1 MPRPLLPLCLA
12 VAMGLPALAADGPP
26 YFDKS
31 RSTDEQAEAAE
42 EAAEEARGADAAKA
56 LRLLGDPS
64 AAVRDAV
71 FAALVERKDDALL
84 GELRGALRHENPL
97 VRASVAELFGLC
109 RYEEGRA
116 PLEKLGLRARDEATV
131 LESIWALEAIGSAKS
146 AKALAKLA
154 RKGHKASAFCAAG
167 DALLALVKVD
177 AEEAEELASKSL
189 EGRSG
194 AQRIAAVEALGRLDP
209 KKGAEAACAVLS
221 AAPLEGREEAWQ
233 PALERAALAT
243 LARWR
248 SRSDEPALAK
258 RAVEAVLATYE
269 RSGGLTAHLCW
280 RALVSATGESLG
292 GAQDWRDWWALKG
305 KEFKARDLAQEPE
318 PRDDDDDEGGK
329 KKKKDKKGKK
339 KKGKKGK
346 KKSDDEDEAQGAGG
360 RVETGGASATKV
372 RFCGVPVFSRRL
384 LFLQDTSGGM
394 SRHPVDEDDS
404 ESPLRIVYS
413 MERLCEV
420 LGQLDGEA
428 RVNVLFF
435 ATRYRSLSDRLVP
448 LGKFRE
454 KLIGY
459 VRKECKTPSGKG
471 MTRSNLY
478 DALVFA
484 LDDPGI
490 DSVFFLSEGG
500 QTEGRYVG
508 EERLLRHLERLN
520 VYRRVRVNCLQV
532 TKKKKRARFL
542 RELSQRTGGSYYPRS
557 FLLSGD

>member
-1 MPRPLLPLCLA
+1 MPRSLLPAVLLLGLSTASLA
-12 VAMGLPALAADGPP
+12 VEGPP

-42 EAAEEARGADAAKA
+42 EAAEEARDADAATA

-64 AAVRDAV
+64 ATVRDAV
-71 FAALVERKDDALL
+71 FAALVERDDAQLL
-84 GELRGALRHENPL
+84 AGLRGALRHKDPL
-97 VRASVAELFGLC
+97 VRASVAELFGRC
-109 RYEEGRA
+109 RYEEGRV

-154 RKGHKASAFCAAG
+154 RKGHRASAFRVAG
-167 DALLALVKVD
+167 DALLALARVD
-177 AEEAEELASKSL
+177 AEQAGELAQKAL
-189 EGRSG
+189 AGRSG
-194 AQRIAAVEALGRLDP
+194 ALRIAAVEALSRIDA
-209 KKGAEAACAVLS
+209 KQGAEAACAVLS
-221 AAPLEGREEAWQ
+221 GEPLDGREEAWQ
-233 PALERAALAT
+233 SALERAALAT
-243 LARWR
+243 LERWR
-248 SRSDEPALAK
+248 SRQDEPALAK
-258 RAVEAVLATYE
+258 RAVESVLATYE
-269 RSGGLTAHLCW
+269 RSAGLTAHLCW
-280 RALVSATGESLG
+280 RALVRATGESLG
-292 GAQDWRDWWALKG
+292 EAQAWRDWWTLKG
-305 KEFKARDLAQEPE
+305 QEFRARDLSAKPRAEEEGRQE
-318 PRDDDDDEGGK
+318 
-329 KKKKDKKGKK
+329 KKGKK
-339 KKGKKGK
+339 KKKKKKKGK
-346 KKSDDEDEAQGAGG
+346 KKKREKDEDEEEREDG

-448 LGKFRE
+448 LGKFRD
-454 KLIGY
+454 KLIAY
-459 VRKECKTPSGKG
+459 VRKECRTPKGKG

-484 LDDPGI
+484 LEDPGI

-542 RELSQRTGGSYYPRS
+542 RELSRRTGGSYYSRS
-557 FLLSGD
+557 FLLAAD

>member
-1 MPRPLLPLCLA
+1 MPRSLLPAPLLAAVLLGLATLALA
-12 VAMGLPALAADGPP
+12 VEGPP

-42 EAAEEARGADAAKA
+42 EAAEEAAGADAAKT
-56 LRLLGDPS
+56 LRLLADPS

-71 FAALVERKDDALL
+71 FAALVERKDEALL

-97 VRASVAELFGLC
+97 VRASIAELFGLC
-109 RYEEGRA
+109 RYEEGRV

-154 RKGHKASAFCAAG
+154 RKGHKASAFRAAG
-167 DALLALVKVD
+167 DALLALARID
-177 AEEAEELASKSL
+177 AKQGAELAQKALS
-189 EGRSG
+189 GRSG
-194 AQRIAAVEALGRLDP
+194 AQRIAAVEALSRVDA
-209 KKGAEAACAVLS
+209 KQGAEAACAVLKS
-221 AAPLEGREEAWQ
+221 EPLEGREEAWQ

-248 SRSDEPALAK
+248 ERQDEPDLAK
-258 RAVEAVLATYE
+258 RAVEAVLAAYE
-269 RSGGLTAHLCW
+269 RSAGLTAHLCW
-280 RALVSATGESLG
+280 RALVDATGESLG
-292 GAQDWRDWWALKG
+292 EAQAWRDWWSLKG
-305 KEFKARDLAQEPE
+305 QEFQARDLSGEA
-318 PRDDDDDEGGK
+318 PRAEELGK
-329 KKKKDKKGKK
+329 KKKKKGKRKKKGKK
-339 KKGKKGK
+339 KKQQ
-346 KKSDDEDEAQGAGG
+346 DDEEERADG

-413 MERLCEV
+413 LERLCEV
-420 LGQLDGEA
+420 LGQLDGDA

-448 LGKFRE
+448 LGKFRD
-454 KLIGY
+454 KLIAY
-459 VRKECKTPSGKG
+459 VRKECRTPKGKG

-520 VYRRVRVNCLQV
+520 VYRRVRINCLQV

-542 RELSQRTGGSYYPRS
+542 RALSQRTGGTYYPRS

>member
-1 MPRPLLPLCLA
+1 MPRSLSSLFLVCAMAAAAFA
-12 VAMGLPALAADGPP
+12 VEGPP
-26 YFDKS
+26 YFDSS

-42 EAAEEARGADAAKA
+42 EAAKKARDADAAEVI
-56 LRLLGDPS
+56 RLLGDRS
-64 AAVRDAV
+64 AAVRDAAFEV
-71 FAALVERKDDALL
+71 LVERDDEALMAN
-84 GELRGALRHENPL
+84 LRGALRHEDPL

-109 RYEEGRA
+109 RYEGGRA
-116 PLEKLGLRARDEATV
+116 PLERFGLRARDEETV
-131 LESIWALEAIGSAKS
+131 LEAIWALEAIGSSES

-154 RKGHKASAFCAAG
+154 RTGPKASAFRAAG
-167 DALLALVKVD
+167 DALLALVRVD
-177 AEEAEELASKSL
+177 AAAAAKLADKALS
-189 EGRSG
+189 GRSG
-194 AQRIAAVEALGRLDP
+194 ALRIAAVEALGRIEP
-209 KKGAEAACAVLS
+209 KRGAEAACVVLS
-221 AAPLEGREEAWQ
+221 GEPLEGREAAWQ

-248 SRSDEPALAK
+248 ARAAEPQLAK
-258 RAVEAVLATYE
+258 RALESLLTSYE
-269 RSGGLTAHLCW
+269 RADGLTAHLCW
-280 RALVSATGESLG
+280 RALVAATGESLSD
-292 GAQDWRDWWALKG
+292 AQAWRDWWSLKG
-305 KEFKARDLAQEPE
+305 AAFQPRDLGQPQDRQTQDRQ
-318 PRDDDDDEGGK
+318 PQDRQPGK
-329 KKKKDKKGKK
+329 KKGKK
-339 KKGKKGK
+339 KKKKGK
-346 KKSDDEDEAQGAGG
+346 KKQQDEEPRPEEG

-420 LGQLDGEA
+420 LGQLDGDA

-448 LGKFRE
+448 LGKLRD
-454 KLIGY
+454 KLIAY
-459 VRKECKTPSGKG
+459 VRKECRTPEGKG

-542 RELSQRTGGSYYPRS
+542 RELSQRTGGTYYPRS
-557 FLLSGD
+557 FLLEEH